1 MTTQDNKVRITLKD
15 PDGSW
20 EGLRQIADEDL
31 RDEVAAKFFT
41 YSEYLTIEVDL
52 STMQARVVGAKER

>member
-20 EGLRQIADEDL
+20 DGLRQITDEDL
-31 RDEVAAKFFT
+31 RDQVSHKFFRG
-41 YSEYLTIEVDL
+41 SEYLTIEVDL
-52 STMQARVVGAKER
+52 TTMQARIVTRGD